1 MSDFKEIFD
10 LIRRERVVLVIGA
23 GFSLKAGMPSC
34 SKVCDTIRT
43 ALPDEIKNSV
53 EDMQVFSSNDLQ
65 LLSNDFIDVWGETG
79 RERLLRA
86 IKPLF
91 DIAPD
96 ADLSDH
102 EALSKIPHFFKIHT
116 TNYDA
121 LLESVYKGNCY
132 VVKQDKDFRDLPDD
146 KVIILKSHGDFDNP
160 NSIVLSRFDYDA
172 WFKGERLEMLWQ
184 ELERDATS
192 KTILFM
198 GYSFSDSNFQY
209 LLRKINEKLNGTT
222 HQHYL
227 VAPGWQPAKVRKL
240 QPYRIKYYDSTGEIF
255 FKELT
260 EYLKKHIIRDC
271 AKKITRP
278 ETCERFNRFHHNTT
292 EITVR
297 PDKDNLI
304 HVKPLNGAHEQMKF
318 TVLGDKALQIN
329 ESRMTELVKSPITG
343 LLMPT
348 ITLNADKGEFKNC
361 SFTLNGI
368 ELSTS
373 DIAQIQIQP
382 ASTEGVCQIKI
393 PALRFN
399 EKLKY
404 VFYAIQQQALVHHI
418 DSELYSLKIET
429 TLSDEPNMF
438 NSTFTFEFKEEFPS
452 LGRARTLMKL
462 PEAVQSGL
470 KFTITG
476 LQAPSTIAMPT
487 RKPDDPSKWSNA
499 HIRCYL
505 DLLEIIEDCG
515 GTFKSYPSFSLEN
528 LECAMYVAAYLKKV
542 SVPFVDHLPL
552 NIKFSVDD
560 SEYEDK
566 PDMIVGQDYLFCE
579 TFSGNRIEF
588 AGNEWNIPKRL
599 TWYSKCTVKE
609 NRVDDKGFRH
619 VEICDN
625 GASGGFY
632 LGDDENQKLNP
643 NKRQRKIVA
652 LLQDAMR
659 FIGKFPFT

>member
-23 GFSLKAGMPSC
+23 GFSLKAGMPTC
-34 SKVCDTIRT
+34 SKVCDAIRA
-43 ALPDEIKNSV
+43 ALPDDIKSSE
-53 EDMQVFSSNDLQ
+53 EDMRDFSGNDLQ
-65 LLSNDFIDVWGETG
+65 QLSNDFIDVWGDVG
-79 RERLLRA
+79 RGKLIQA
-86 IKPLF
+86 IRPLF

-96 ADLSDH
+96 ANLSDH
-102 EALSKIPHFFKIHT
+102 EALSKIPHLSKIHT
-116 TNYDA
+116 TNYDT
-121 LLESVYKGNCY
+121 LLEHVYKDDCY
-132 VVKQDKDFRDLPDD
+132 VIKQDKDFRDLPND
-146 KVIILKSHGDFDNP
+146 KIVILKPHGDFDNP
-160 NSIVLSRFDYDA
+160 DSIIISRFDYDA

-184 ELERDATS
+184 ELERDAVS
-192 KTILFM
+192 NTILFM

-209 LLRKINEKLNGTT
+209 LLRRIKEKLNGTT

-240 QPYRIKYYDSTGEIF
+240 QPYGIKYYDGTGEVF

-260 EYLKKHIIRDC
+260 EYLKKYIIRDC

-278 ETCERFNRFHHNTT
+278 ETCERFNRVHYNTT

-297 PDKDNLI
+297 PNQDNI
-304 HVKPLNGAHEQMKF
+304 IRVKSLNGAREKMNF

-329 ESRMTELVKSPITG
+329 ESRMTEFVKSPFTG

-348 ITLNADKGEFKNC
+348 ITLDADKGEFKNC

-373 DIAQIQIQP
+373 DIAKIQIQP

-393 PALRFN
+393 PALHFN

-404 VFYAIQQQALVHHI
+404 VFYAVRQQSLVHHI
-418 DSELYSLKIET
+418 DSELYSLKIAT
-429 TLSDEPNMF
+429 TLGDESNMF
-438 NSTFTFEFKEEFPS
+438 NSTFTFEFKEEFAS

-462 PEAVQSGL
+462 PIAVQSGL

-476 LQAPSTIAMPT
+476 LQAPRTIAMPART
-487 RKPDDPSKWSNA
+487 PDDPSKWSNG
-499 HIRCYL
+499 HIQCYL
-505 DLLEIIEDCG
+505 DILEIIEDCG
-515 GTFKSYPSFSLEN
+515 GSFKSYPCFSLEN

-542 SVPFVDHLPL
+542 SVPFVDHRPL

-560 SEYEDK
+560 SEYDNK
-566 PDMIVGQDYLFCE
+566 PDMIVGHDYLFCE
-579 TFSGNRIEF
+579 TFSENRIEF
-588 AGNEWNIPKRL
+588 GGKEWHIPKRIM
-599 TWYSKCTVKE
+599 WYSRCTVMD
-609 NRVDDKGFRH
+609 NHVDDKGYRH
-619 VEICDN
+619 VEISDN
-625 GASGGFY
+625 GDTGGFY
-632 LGDDENQKLNP
+632 LGDDENQKMIS
-643 NKRQRKIVA
+643 NKKQRKTVA